1 MNYDLNNCQQFS
13 FVTLLISDT
22 CKHTKN
28 KSWRRSRLYFRG
40 RMQYWRIFDFKQII
54 DVRPRTCLRF
64 GFTLRFPSVVVAFL
78 TFSFLFHPASY
89 YFLFCTAVKSIKKQ
103 QLVEIRTMAN
113 PPAVVKLALE
123 SICLLLGENAS
134 DWKSIRAVIMRDNF
148 INTVV
153 NNFNTEDI
161 RYACA

>member
-1 MNYDLNNCQQFS
+1 VTKMTMRLFQELQAKNEAANAKLRQMVKDQQEAEKKKVQSQEIQLQLSEQTIHIEQKRQEVMADLAQ
-13 FVTLLISDT
+13 VEPAV
-22 CKHTKN
+22 
-28 KSWRRSRLYFRG
+28 
-40 RMQYWRIFDFKQII
+40 I
-54 DVRPRTCLRF
+54 D
-64 GFTLRFPSVVVAFL
+64 AQN
-78 TFSFLFHPASY
+78 
-89 YFLFCTAVKSIKKQ
+89 AVKSIKKQ

>member
-1 MNYDLNNCQQFS
+1 MYRAFRV
-13 FVTLLISDT
+13 FFLIL
-22 CKHTKN
+22 H
-28 KSWRRSRLYFRG
+28 WFFF
-40 RMQYWRIFDFKQII
+40 IFF
-54 DVRPRTCLRF
+54 
-64 GFTLRFPSVVVAFL
+64 
-78 TFSFLFHPASY
+78 
-89 YFLFCTAVKSIKKQ
+89 FCTAVKSIKKQ

-161 RYACA
+161 RYACDGALLVR